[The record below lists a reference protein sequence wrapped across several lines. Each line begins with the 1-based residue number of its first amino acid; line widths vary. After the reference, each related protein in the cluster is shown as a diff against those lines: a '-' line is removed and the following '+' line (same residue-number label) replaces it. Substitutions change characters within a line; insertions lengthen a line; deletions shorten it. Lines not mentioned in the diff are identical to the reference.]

1 MNPAAAAPNPIA
13 SFVPL
18 IAMVAIFY
26 FLVIRPQQKQQKEL
40 EGMLAALKKGDRVL
54 TNGGFYVTVMTVL
67 GTDLEVLLGD
77 SKVVMARSAV
87 TRLANRT
94 ELGSTA
100 QAAGKA

>member
-40 EGMLAALKKGDRVL
+40 DAMISNLKKGDRVL
-54 TNGGFYVTVMTVL
+54 TNGGFYVTVVTVR

-87 TRLANRT
+87 TRLANHP
-94 ELGSTA
+94 EMASTA
-100 QAAGKA
+100 VAEKA